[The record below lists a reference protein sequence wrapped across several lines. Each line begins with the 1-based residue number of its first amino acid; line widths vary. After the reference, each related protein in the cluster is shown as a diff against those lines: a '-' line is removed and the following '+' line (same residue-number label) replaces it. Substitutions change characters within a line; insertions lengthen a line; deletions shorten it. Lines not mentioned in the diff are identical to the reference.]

1 MVLVLP
7 PMLSGH
13 TKSKCWHEK
22 LKIFVSQWL
31 QEVPNFAVPIFNV
44 VVQIHL
50 HNELLAHHKIHQN
63 ESQLEKKKRTH
74 LLFPCGLIVLLL
86 LPRSA
91 LFLQHTNPK
100 QNNSKPTVNFPHYYQ
115 KLHNCFKLVL
125 WIYDLVCQEI
135 WLHYCNLQPE
145 MQHSSHTYPHR
156 PDKDTN
162 IVYHQESPI

>member
-22 LKIFVSQWL
+22 LKIFVSQRL
-31 QEVPNFAVPIFNV
+31 QEAPNFAVPISNA

-63 ESQLEKKKRTH
+63 ESQPEKIRTN

-91 LFLQHTNPK
+91 LFLRHTNPN
-100 QNNSKPTVNFPHYYQ
+100 QNILKPTVNFAHYQ
-115 KLHNCFKLVL
+115 KLHNCFKLGL

-135 WLHYCNLQPE
+135 WLHYWNLQPE

-162 IVYHQESPI
+162 IVYHQ